1 MAIVSPPLTIPND
14 KTQYRWYLGIT
25 RTCSDCHDS
34 EKSAEFLEPR
44 LFVSTSI
51 AYAAVATEEEL
62 IARAK
67 ERT

>member
-1 MAIVSPPLTIPND
+1 MLAAVTEAGGSHRSRARVATA
-14 KTQYRWYLGIT
+14 TTG
-25 RTCSDCHDS
+25 HDS
-34 EKSAEFLEPR
+34 EKSAEFLDSEPR

-51 AYAAVATEEEL
+51 AYAAVATEEES